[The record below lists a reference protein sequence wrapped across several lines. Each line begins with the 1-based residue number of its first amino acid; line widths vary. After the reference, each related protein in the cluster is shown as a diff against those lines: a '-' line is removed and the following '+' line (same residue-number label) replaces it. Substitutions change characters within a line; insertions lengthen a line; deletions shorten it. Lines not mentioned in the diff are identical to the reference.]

1 MSSITDDS
9 VKEVPKILKPSNTP
23 GMFIQM
29 PCPKISLIVPIMK
42 STRVN
47 PIPAPRPSMNERCM
61 GFLKANPSALPRIP
75 QFTTIRGTNTPS

>member
-1 MSSITDDS
+1 MSRITDDS
-9 VKEVPKILKPSNTP
+9 VKDVPKILKPSKTP
-23 GMFIQM
+23 GIFIQI
-29 PCPKISLIVPIMK
+29 PCPKISLIVPIIK

-47 PIPAPRPSMNERCM
+47 PIPAPSPSINDRWN